1 VDYTVVVDSQGQTVT
16 QGAGTDMMIRV
27 TDAAGNSFWK
37 PVAEVRGGPEDAQA
51 DLGIELGPVVEATE
65 GAQTVA
71 DTPEA
76 AEAETDAE
84 ARSRR
89 AEATAQRA
97 DDRLRLAQAREA
109 RQQQEAEA
117 RTVRQRAG
125 AEARTAREA
134 RQQVDAEARAV
145 RQQQADAGRERR
157 EARQAANEARRQA
170 DWEREEAEYRTER
183 EAVEEQDAEQQ
194 ADADLREAERGE
206 RDSKSVW
213 LGPFGSF
220 LGCAVWFW
228 GPPLVFFPLKSIL
241 LACGYDTAALGVSIA
256 CGLTFWIGYL
266 WFLSWQEKE
275 ERRRAVRARLDAAA
289 GTQQGG
295 GAEA

>member
-1 VDYTVVVDSQGQTVT
+1 MDYTVVVDSQGQTVT

-27 TDAAGNSFWK
+27 TDAAGNSFWR
-37 PVAEVRGGPEDAQA
+37 PVAEVRGGPEAQA

-71 DTPEA
+71 DTPERSTPTPEA

-89 AEATAQRA
+89 AEI
-97 DDRLRLAQAREA
+97 
-109 RQQQEAEA
+109 
-117 RTVRQRAG
+117 RTQIA
-125 AEARTAREA
+125 
-134 RQQVDAEARAV
+134 
-145 RQQQADAGRERR
+145 
-157 EARQAANEARRQA
+157 AANEYRRQT
-170 DWEREEAEYRTER
+170 DWQREEAAYRAAEVVA
-183 EAVEEQDAEQQ
+183 EEEEQVQP
-194 ADADLREAERGE
+194 EAGE

-228 GPPLVFFPLKSIL
+228 GPPLVFFPVKSIL
-241 LACGYDTAALGVSIA
+241 LACGYDTAALGVSVA

-266 WFLSWQEKE
+266 WFLSWQDKE
-275 ERRRAVRARLDAAA
+275 EKRRAVRARLDEAA

>member
-76 AEAETDAE
+76 ADAETDAE

-109 RQQQEAEA
+109 RQQQE
-117 RTVRQRAG
+117 
-125 AEARTAREA
+125 
-134 RQQVDAEARAV
+134 AEARAV